1 MKDTTKLKAPKQSV
15 SPKKK
20 PFSHFLETD
29 KMRGNKS
36 PMSPLKRKK
45 LSK

>member
-1 MKDTTKLKAPKQSV
+1 MRDVTNKKAPSI
-15 SPKKK
+15 PIAGKKK
-20 PFSHFLETD
+20 PFKFFKETD
-29 KMRGNKS
+29 KMRENKS